1 MKVYLLKGDAKTLLG
16 NFRGKMLGESTYGA
30 EKRILS
36 NLGQKF
42 VFKVANENITDT
54 QVGDVFTS
62 YIYKKLGLSEEDY
75 VEYNFVETESRK
87 ESLTGVISKFFVPKG
102 AKTISAWDVK
112 VDNFGKEFGWDIEK
126 MKNHPFKDMILK
138 HKTSEL
144 IALEFSDGGEYI
156 NSAEDVLKQM
166 KIYAKNHNLWLDEKD
181 LDFKLKRMIILDY
194 FFVQKDRHM
203 SNIEFIID
211 KNTITLAPLFDN
223 ELAFGMENKVFLQET
238 LASPQKR
245 FRIKTGLTTAGGSVD
260 SYKTSRLFK
269 NGGIV
274 AVDILDEIK
283 HDKRLKALVDKC
295 LKLDIDEQIQNFDRD
310 VRKLTVNQKKYI
322 KTDFLARRQ
331 QFFDVVKTLEKRTNR
346 QDIFTSADSSKLAE
360 DLTK

>member
-1 MKVYLLKGDAKTLLG
+1 MKVYLLKGGKKTLLG
-16 NFRGKMLGESTYGA
+16 NFRDKLIGESTYGA

-36 NLGQKF
+36 NFGQKF

-62 YIYKKLGLSEEDY
+62 YIYKKLGLSEEDF
-75 VEYNFVETESRK
+75 VEYNFVETEARK
-87 ESLTGVISKFFVPKG
+87 ESVVGVISKFFVPKG
-102 AKTISAWDVK
+102 AKTISSWDVK
-112 VDNFGKEFGWDIEK
+112 VDNFGKEFGWDVEK
-126 MKNHPFKDMILK
+126 MKNHPFKDMILN
-138 HKTSEL
+138 HNVSEL
-144 IALEFSDGGEYI
+144 MTIEFSSSGEYI
-156 NSAEDVLKQM
+156 NSAEDVLKQI
-166 KIYAKNHNLWLDEKD
+166 KIYAKNHNLSLDEKD

-194 FFVQKDRHM
+194 FFVQKDRNM
-203 SNIEFIID
+203 GNIEFIID

-223 ELAFGMENKVFLQET
+223 ELAFGMENKVFREET

-274 AVDILDEIK
+274 AVDILDEVK
-283 HDKRLKALVDKC
+283 QDKRLKALVDKC

-331 QFFDVVKTLEKRTNR
+331 QFFDVVKALEKRTNR
-346 QDIFTSADSSKLAE
+346 QDIFISTNSPKLTE